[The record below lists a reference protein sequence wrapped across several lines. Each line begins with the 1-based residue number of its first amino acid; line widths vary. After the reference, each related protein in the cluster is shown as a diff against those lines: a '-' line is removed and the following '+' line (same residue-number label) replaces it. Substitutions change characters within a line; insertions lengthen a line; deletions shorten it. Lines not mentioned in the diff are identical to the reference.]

1 MSRRREVQ
9 KRIAT
14 LGDIDGI
21 MVAMKNLAL
30 LQIRTLS
37 GFLQAQQRVVA
48 GIEEAAADFL
58 AFHEPEM
65 DDAGPTRELYVV
77 VGSERGFCGDF
88 NEKLLDTLTER
99 EGQTTLPFAIIAIGR
114 LLEAKMGIDSRAI
127 AFVEGATVA
136 EEVQPALARL
146 SQHLGALRAGHDEH
160 AALGLSAIYHS
171 NISGQ
176 VRIRRL
182 LPLSGLPPVPPFPYP
197 PRLNLAPPA
206 FHAELTDQYLHAVLH
221 EILYS
226 SLMVE
231 NRRRL
236 EHMDSAI
243 RRLEKDQS
251 ALRLKFNALRQEEII
266 EEIEVLLLSA
276 EALAPGEAG

>member
-9 KRIAT
+9 KRIGT

-30 LQIRTLS
+30 LQIRTLT
-37 GFLQAQQRVVA
+37 GFLQAQQRAVA
-48 GIEEAAADFL
+48 GIEAAAADFL
-58 AFHEPEM
+58 AFHGPDM
-65 DDAGPTRELYVV
+65 GDAGPIRELYVV

-88 NEKLLDTLTER
+88 NEKLLDTLA
-99 EGQTTLPFAIIAIGR
+99 GLDAQAPPLAVIAIGR
-114 LLEAKMGIDSRAI
+114 LLETKMGADPRII

-146 SQHLGALRAGHDEH
+146 SRHLGALRAERSEH
-160 AALGLSAIYHS
+160 AALGLSAVYHS
-171 NISGQ
+171 DTTGQ

-182 LPLSGLPPVPPFPYP
+182 LPLSGLPPAPPFPYP
-197 PRLNLAPPA
+197 PQLNLAPPA
-206 FHAELTDQYLHAVLH
+206 FHAELGDQYLHAVLH

-243 RRLEKDQS
+243 RRLEKDQA

-276 EALAPGEAG
+276 EVLAPGESGS

>member
-9 KRIAT
+9 KRIGT

-30 LQIRTLS
+30 LQIRTLT
-37 GFLQAQQRVVA
+37 GFLQAQQRAVA
-48 GIEEAAADFL
+48 GIEAAAADFL
-58 AFHEPEM
+58 AFHGP
-65 DDAGPTRELYVV
+65 DIADAGPTRELYVA

-88 NEKLLDTLTER
+88 NEKLLDTLAGLD
-99 EGQTTLPFAIIAIGR
+99 GQPFAVIAIGR
-114 LLEAKMGIDSRAI
+114 LLETKMGVDPRVI

-146 SQHLGALRAGHDEH
+146 SRHLGALRAERGEQ
-160 AALGLSAIYHS
+160 AALGLSAVYHS
-171 NISGQ
+171 DTTGQ

-182 LPLSGLPPVPPFPYP
+182 LPLSGLPPSPPFPYP
-197 PRLNLAPPA
+197 PQLNLAPPA
-206 FHAELTDQYLHAVLH
+206 FHAELGDQYLHAVLH
-221 EILYS
+221 EIFYS

-243 RRLEKDQS
+243 RRLEKDQA

-276 EALAPGEAG
+276 EALAPGEGGS

>member
-9 KRIAT
+9 KRIST

-30 LQIRTLS
+30 LQIRTLT
-37 GFLQAQQRVVA
+37 GFLQAQQRAVA
-48 GIEEAAADFL
+48 GIEAAAADFL
-58 AFHEPEM
+58 AFHGPDM
-65 DDAGPTRELYVV
+65 ADAGPTRELYVV

-88 NEKLLDTLTER
+88 NEKLLDRLTELD
-99 EGQTTLPFAIIAIGR
+99 GQAALPFAIIAIGR
-114 LLEAKMGIDSRAI
+114 LLETKMGVDPRVI

-136 EEVQPALARL
+136 EEVQPALGRL
-146 SQHLGALRAGHDEH
+146 SRQLGALRGERS
-160 AALGLSAIYHS
+160 ALGLSAIYHS
-171 NISGQ
+171 DASGQ

-182 LPLSGLPPVPPFPYP
+182 LPLSGLPPAPPQAYP
-197 PRLNLAPPA
+197 PQLNLAPPA

-243 RRLEKDQS
+243 RRLEKDQA
-251 ALRLKFNALRQEEII
+251 ALRLKFNALRQEEIV

-276 EALAPGEAG
+276 EVLAPGSQDAP